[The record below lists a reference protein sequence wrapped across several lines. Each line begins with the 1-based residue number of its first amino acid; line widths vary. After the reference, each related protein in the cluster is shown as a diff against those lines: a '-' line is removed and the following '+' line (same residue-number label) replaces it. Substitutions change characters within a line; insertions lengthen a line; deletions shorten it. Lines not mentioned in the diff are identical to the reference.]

1 MERPHPHR
9 LTYEVHLAG
18 GRERLVDLILYIS
31 QKYEPASRWGKTK
44 LNKVL
49 WRADFTSFLE
59 RGVPVSGRP
68 YQRLRNGPA
77 PVEMAPVLGRMI
89 GDGLIKVELRPQGE
103 YAEERIIPLMQANMH
118 FFGRDDIRYIDNAIK
133 YYWDATAAEASDD
146 SHGFAWKSREDGDA
160 MPYELAYISNKEI
173 STNMLDKLTQIGAE
187 RGWKSQ

>member
-31 QKYEPASRWGKTK
+31 QKYETAARWGKTK

-68 YQRLRNGPA
+68 YMRLKNGPA
-77 PVEMAPVLGRMI
+77 PVEMAPVLGRMSAE
-89 GDGLIKVELRPQGE
+89 GLIRMERRPQGE
-103 YAEERIIPLMQANMH
+103 HFEERVISLTQANMH
-118 FFGRDDIRYIDNAIK
+118 FFGPDDIRYVDSAIQ
-133 YYWDATAAEASDD
+133 YYWNATATEASDD
-146 SHGFAWKSREDGDA
+146 SHGIAWQSREDGEP
-160 MPYELAYISNKEI
+160 MPYELAYLSNK
-173 STNMLDKLTQIGAE
+173 SLSLGMLKKLEQIGNE
-187 RGWKSQ
+187 RGWKSE